1 MTSIVPAPPYTQ
13 DELNKLYPQGLE
25 LRLVQVLL
33 RHGERAPVSARFQNA
48 GLPAHWPYCNA
59 AQRLRSVV
67 MTTNDV
73 SKWDHLQWRRRLETF
88 GEDDGPLIAA
98 GPAGEVDGICQLGEL
113 TDKGRDTTYELG
125 RRLRNLYVDQLK
137 FMPKLVSNAD
147 LIYLRATP
155 LPRALES
162 VQQTFWG
169 MYPLTARTA
178 SFPTPTIVTRT
189 PADETLFPNDGNC
202 RRFAQLSRAFAQR
215 TADKWNDT
223 DEMKYLTKLMGK
235 WMPETSKDVA
245 VDSHPRLS
253 GIMDTINSTLAHGP
267 ETRLPKEFYDE
278 KGRAIIDRIGVEE
291 WFSGYNENREYR
303 MLGIGGL
310 MGDVVER
317 MTSKIE
323 GAGLSINEIGGENG
337 RLGKGRGGETGIRL
351 ALSGCHDTTLAGVMT
366 SLGAFNGEKWPPYT
380 SHVAFELFRKK
391 TGDEKAAPAD
401 ADFLTPT
408 TPASTESNA
417 HQDATAKP
425 GFFASFLGL
434 RSPQP
439 SSQSPLGSEPLSTP
453 RRSPPSSIGTSV
465 PPKDL
470 IARSAWTS
478 LSESQKERTD
488 GYYVRV
494 RYNDKLMKI
503 PACAKPGNNYEGDE
517 TMCTFEAFK
526 RVVDGYTPK
535 NWKVQCGQNLDGP
548 VAGLVSP
555 AQWAGHVEEG
565 H

>member
-1 MTSIVPAPPYTQ
+1 
-13 DELNKLYPQGLE
+13 
-25 LRLVQVLL
+25 
-33 RHGERAPVSARFQNA
+33 
-48 GLPAHWPYCNA
+48 
-59 AQRLRSVV
+59 
-67 MTTNDV
+67 
-73 SKWDHLQWRRRLETF
+73 
-88 GEDDGPLIAA
+88 
-98 GPAGEVDGICQLGEL
+98 
-113 TDKGRDTTYELG
+113 
-125 RRLRNLYVDQLK
+125 
-137 FMPKLVSNAD
+137 MPKLVANAD

-162 VQQTFWG
+162 VQQAFWG

-178 SFPTPTIVTRT
+178 AFPTPTIVTRT

-215 TADKWNDT
+215 TADRWNDT
-223 DEMKYLTKLMGK
+223 DEMKYLTKLIGK
-235 WMPETSKDVA
+235 WMPETSKEVA

-267 ETRLPKEFYDE
+267 ETRLPKEFYDD

-317 MTSKIE
+317 MTSKVE

-337 RLGKGRGGETGIRL
+337 RLGRGRGGEMGIRF
-351 ALSGCHDTTLAGVMT
+351 AMSGCHDTTLAGVMT

-380 SHVAFELFRKK
+380 SHIAFELFRRKN
-391 TGDEKAAPAD
+391 GSEVAAAPAD
-401 ADFLTPT
+401 ADFLSPT
-408 TPASTESNA
+408 TPASTEPNA
-417 HQDATAKP
+417 HKDAAATKP

-439 SSQSPLGSEPLSTP
+439 SSQSLLGSEPLSTP
-453 RRSPPSSIGTSV
+453 RRSPHSDLVTSV

-470 IARSAWTS
+470 IARSEWAK
-478 LSESQKERTD
+478 LSDAQKARAD

-555 AQWAGHVEEG
+555 AQWAGQIDERY
-565 H
+565 